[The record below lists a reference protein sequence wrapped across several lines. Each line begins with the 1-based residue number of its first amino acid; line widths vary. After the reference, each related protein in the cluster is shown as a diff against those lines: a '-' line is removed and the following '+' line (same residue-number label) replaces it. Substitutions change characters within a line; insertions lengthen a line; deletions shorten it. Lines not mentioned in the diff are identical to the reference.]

1 MKRTGRKNSTII
13 CLLGMSMLLSLGV
26 CVLMVPIEGKASS
39 RDVRVSVVESETE
52 RQKRESSQ
60 DVQIQVLENEK
71 DSEKKETGNYGTV
84 REENARTVFFWN
96 LAIFGVLPL
105 TLIFVPIV
113 ILHSTTIVILHSTM
127 HIDFALPL
135 WYYNVLRY
143 ILCMLHRSVQC
154 VTLYI
159 VHVASFCTVYHALS
173 GLGPVYL

>member
-1 MKRTGRKNSTII
+1 
-13 CLLGMSMLLSLGV
+13 
-26 CVLMVPIEGKASS
+26 MVPIEGKASS

-52 RQKRESSQ
+52 QQKRESSQ
-60 DVQIQVLENEK
+60 DVQIQGLENEK
-71 DSEKKETGNYGTV
+71 DPEKKETGNYGTV

-113 ILHSTTIVILHSTM
+113 ILHSTM

-154 VTLYI
+154 ITLYI
-159 VHVASFCTVYHALS
+159 VHVASVCTVYHALS

>member
-52 RQKRESSQ
+52 QQKRESSQ
-60 DVQIQVLENEK
+60 DVQIQGLENEK
-71 DSEKKETGNYGTV
+71 DPEKKETGNYGTV

-105 TLIFVPIV
+105 TLIFVPELIAQKMAR
-113 ILHSTTIVILHSTM
+113 HREEKN
-127 HIDFALPL
+127 L
-135 WYYNVLRY
+135 WKYPQPGVY
-143 ILCMLHRSVQC
+143 
-154 VTLYI
+154 TLYECKK
-159 VHVASFCTVYHALS
+159 VAGFSESIGRGTGKKSALRQINS
-173 GLGPVYL
+173 GKFSKG

>member
-1 MKRTGRKNSTII
+1 
-13 CLLGMSMLLSLGV
+13 MLLSLGV

-52 RQKRESSQ
+52 QQKRESSQ
-60 DVQIQVLENEK
+60 DVQIQGLENEK
-71 DSEKKETGNYGTV
+71 DPEKKETGNYGTV

-113 ILHSTTIVILHSTM
+113 ILHSTM

-154 VTLYI
+154 ITLYI
-159 VHVASFCTVYHALS
+159 VHVASVCTVYHALS

>member
-52 RQKRESSQ
+52 QQKRESSQ
-60 DVQIQVLENEK
+60 DVQIQGLENEK
-71 DSEKKETGNYGTV
+71 DPEKKETGNYGTV

-113 ILHSTTIVILHSTM
+113 ILHSTM

-154 VTLYI
+154 ITLYI
-159 VHVASFCTVYHALS
+159 VHVASVCTVYHALS

>member
-52 RQKRESSQ
+52 QQKRESSQ
-60 DVQIQVLENEK
+60 DVQIQGLENEK
-71 DSEKKETGNYGTV
+71 DPEKKETGNYGTV

-105 TLIFVPIV
+105 TLILVP
-113 ILHSTTIVILHSTM
+113 IVILHSTM

-135 WYYNVLRY
+135 WYYNMLRY
-143 ILCMLHRSVQC
+143 ILCMLRRSVQC
-154 VTLYI
+154 ITLYI
-159 VHVASFCTVYHALS
+159 VHVASFCTAYHALS

>member
-52 RQKRESSQ
+52 QQKRESSQ
-60 DVQIQVLENEK
+60 DVQIQGLENEK
-71 DSEKKETGNYGTV
+71 DPEKKETGNYGTV

-105 TLIFVPIV
+105 TLILVP
-113 ILHSTTIVILHSTM
+113 IVILHSTM

-135 WYYNVLRY
+135 WYYSMLLY

-154 VTLYI
+154 ITLYI
-159 VHVASFCTVYHALS
+159 VHVASVCTVYHALS

>member
-52 RQKRESSQ
+52 QQKRESSQ
-60 DVQIQVLENEK
+60 DVQIQGLENEK
-71 DSEKKETGNYGTV
+71 DPEKKETGNYGTV

-105 TLIFVPIV
+105 TLIFVPV
-113 ILHSTTIVILHSTM
+113 ANFYYTCRKFFTTM

-135 WYYNVLRY
+135 WYYSMLLY

-154 VTLYI
+154 ITLYI
-159 VHVASFCTVYHALS
+159 VHVASVCTVYHALS